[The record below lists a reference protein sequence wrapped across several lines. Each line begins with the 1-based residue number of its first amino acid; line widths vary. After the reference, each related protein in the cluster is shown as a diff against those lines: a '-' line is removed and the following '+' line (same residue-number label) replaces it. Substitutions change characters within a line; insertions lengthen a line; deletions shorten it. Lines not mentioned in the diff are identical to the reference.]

1 MLGSLPLL
9 RCFPSAAQV
18 ACEALYYAACVR
30 RLRPEDQDVLVE
42 FPRVER
48 VVQRVSKVRP
58 PQGFALSQARQQ
70 ARKVHMLHTMLKV
83 GESQSGAT
91 ARTSAL
97 GLLLL
102 LVVMAFCLIFQNF
115 LVYMFFLL
123 VVLLLN
129 YSDSDRDAHSLRL
142 RTQLQR
148 ALHTPEDRGVS
159 RYTCS
164 EEPSI
169 AGWRVKTVIFTWKR
183 FLKPF
188 SYL

>member
-1 MLGSLPLL
+1 M
-9 RCFPSAAQV
+9 
-18 ACEALYYAACVR
+18 YVR

-83 GESQSGAT
+83 GENQRSQT
-91 ARTSAL
+91 VHKSAV
-97 GLLLL
+97 G
-102 LVVMAFCLIFQNF
+102 LVVVVTFLFDFQNF

-129 YSDSDRDAHSLRL
+129 YSDSDKDAHSLRL

-148 ALHTPEDRGVS
+148 ALRTPEYRGVS
-159 RYTCS
+159 RCTLTHS
-164 EEPSI
+164 AEPS
-169 AGWRVKTVIFTWKR
+169 VKKI
-183 FLKPF
+183 LE
-188 SYL
+188 S

>member
-1 MLGSLPLL
+1 MVG
-9 RCFPSAAQV
+9 
-18 ACEALYYAACVR
+18 EAVYYAVHVR

-70 ARKVHMLHTMLKV
+70 ARKVHMLHAMLKV
-83 GESQSGAT
+83 GE
-91 ARTSAL
+91 RTSCGTVHETAV
-97 GLLLL
+97 GPRPRDGFWF
-102 LVVMAFCLIFQNF
+102 AFQNF

-142 RTQLQR
+142 RTQLRR
-148 ALHTPEDRGVS
+148 ALHTPGYRNIS
-159 RYTCS
+159 RYTLAQDQRS
-164 EEPSI
+164 
-169 AGWRVKTVIFTWKR
+169 R
-183 FLKPF
+183 
-188 SYL
+188 SYVHVEMKEGDGRLLIVLSAEAAF